1 MPRETKT
8 GGNKLGKIAKKMF
21 EPDGK
26 EPYYLGDKPI
36 RNFQELMENL
46 GAFTTE
52 EANWVASWIE
62 YLGDEKTAK
71 KIRKSTGKFKEILR
85 KRHVKL
91 LKYR

>member
-1 MPRETKT
+1 MPRGTKT
-8 GGNKLGKIAKKMF
+8 DGTKLGKIAKRMF
-21 EPDGK
+21 EPVEK

-36 RNFQELMENL
+36 RNFQEFMENL
-46 GAFTTE
+46 GAFTEE

-91 LKYR
+91 LEYR